1 MLAMS
6 ELKMSDQ
13 ITETKVMS
21 PIIMVVIG
29 ASVFAAVVAFVCF
42 FSVFY
47 FFWKHKPHNKV
58 KKISKI

>member
-29 ASVFAAVVAFVCF
+29 ASVFAA
-42 FSVFY
+42 
-47 FFWKHKPHNKV
+47 FWKHKPHNKV